1 MDIILRGIR
10 HVEIDDM
17 PDVRDVNAAR
27 RDVGRHQDP
36 VRAALKALQGGPP
49 LREATIAMDDGHLM
63 ASAPQGSHET
73 IGAMLGPG
81 EDQDGLL
88 ILC

>member
-1 MDIILRGIR
+1 MS
-10 HVEIDDM
+10 
-17 PDVRDVNAAR
+17 DVCDVNPAR
-27 RDVGRHQDP
+27 RDVGCYQHP
-36 VRAALKALQGGPP
+36 IHAALKALQGGPP
-49 LREATIAMDDGHLM
+49 LREAAVAMDDGHLM
-63 ASAPQGSHET
+63 AGAPQGSHET